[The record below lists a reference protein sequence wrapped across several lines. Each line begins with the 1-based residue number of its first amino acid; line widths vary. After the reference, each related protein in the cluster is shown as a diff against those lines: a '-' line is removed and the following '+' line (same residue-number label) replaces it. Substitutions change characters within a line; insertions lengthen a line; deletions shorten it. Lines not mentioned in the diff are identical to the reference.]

1 MRFLLFTLLVTV
13 VTFSF
18 AQPNLDPNFGESGIQ
33 QLDLGTFDKPICIRA
48 LPDGHFLILV
58 QASEIVGFVDQDL
71 AILKID
77 AQGNLDTSFGDQGK
91 VKTDFIEFDVSHPV
105 DLHLLDDGKFWVL
118 GYGQKI
124 GTDEQPYI
132 IQRYL
137 ADGQLDTG
145 FGDQGQQTF
154 QFIGAPEIA
163 SRMALYPDGK
173 YIVTGQTF
181 DTIGIHRELPVLGRF
196 DQTGKPDS
204 TLGRTG
210 KVALDFAQGVIFN
223 IGAPRAPVRHIN
235 GGYFRDIHLEAD
247 GSILAAGAVYY
258 NDFSYFRCGLV
269 KFLPDGRI
277 DSSFYSNGV
286 LAFEPPAF
294 SVGDRFVEHMEVL
307 PDGRVVMSIRIE
319 ATPQNFAL
327 AILDPDLNELIYPSL
342 DFEGNFDYI
351 EDFTALP
358 DGKIFLIGRSI
369 LPSNFTAGY
378 FSDQTALARL
388 NANLLPDNTFGI
400 NGKMLVDV
408 GTNLKDG
415 AYTLALAPNGD
426 ILVGGSIEVPNQSFG
441 DDLFLMR
448 IKGDLG
454 TSVEKDPTS
463 DIQFKEGISQLQI
476 NWPASLQVERISVRN
491 LLGQTISA
499 MPVPLGDP
507 TVEIQSEAFT
517 PGLYVVQVY
526 TRGKVVSYKWKISS

>member
-1 MRFLLFTLLVTV
+1 MIIGMRFLLFTLVVTV
-13 VTFSF
+13 VSFSF
-18 AQPNLDPNFGESGIQ
+18 AQPNLDLTFGQSGIQ
-33 QLDLGTFDKPICIRA
+33 QLDLGTFDKPICMRA
-48 LPDGHFLILV
+48 LPDGHFLILA
-58 QASEIVGFVDQDL
+58 QPAELMGFVDQDL

-77 AQGNLDTSFGDQGK
+77 AQGALDTSFGDQGK
-91 VKTDFIEFDVSHPV
+91 VKTDFIGFDVSHPV
-105 DLHLLDDGKFWVL
+105 DLRLLDDGTFWVL

-163 SRMALYPDGK
+163 SRMLLYPDGK
-173 YIVTGQTF
+173 YMVTGQTF

-196 DQTGKPDS
+196 DQTGKSDS
-204 TLGRTG
+204 TFGRTG
-210 KVALDFAQGVIFN
+210 KVAIDFAQGVIFN

-235 GGYFRDIHLEAD
+235 GGYFRDIHLAAD

-277 DSSFYSNGV
+277 DSSFYNNGV

-294 SVGDRFVEHMEVL
+294 SVGDRFIEHMEVL

-319 ATPQNFAL
+319 ATPQNFTL
-327 AILDPDLNELIYPSL
+327 AILDPDLSELTYPSL
-342 DFEGNFDYI
+342 DFGGNFDYI

-358 DGKIFLIGRSI
+358 DGKIFLVGRSI

-388 NANLLPDNTFGI
+388 NTNLLVDNTFGT
-400 NGKMLVDV
+400 NGKMLIDV
-408 GTNLKDG
+408 GANLKDG

-426 ILVGGSIEVPNQSFG
+426 ILVGGSIDLPNQSFG

-448 IKGDLG
+448 IKGDVG
-454 TSVEKDPTS
+454 TSLEADPTS
-463 DIQFKEGISQLQI
+463 DIQFKEGISHMQI
-476 NWPASLQVERISVRN
+476 NWPANLQVEGIAVSNILGLKIKDLPLRVGGSSV
-491 LLGQTISA
+491 TIQHE
-499 MPVPLGDP
+499 
-507 TVEIQSEAFT
+507 TFT
-517 PGLYVVQVY
+517 PGLYVGQVY
-526 TRGKVVSYKWKISS
+526 IR